1 MPLSREDVLHVA
13 RLARIALSDD
23 EVERFQTQLSDILD
37 HFDVLRQVD
46 TEGVPPTAHTLD
58 LVNVE
63 RDDEVRPSMPVED
76 VLRNAP
82 AREGDLFRV
91 RAVLE

>member
-13 RLARIALSDD
+13 RLARVALTDE
-23 EVERFQTQLSDILD
+23 EVERFQAQLSDILD
-37 HFDVLRQVD
+37 HFDVLRQID

-82 AREGDLFRV
+82 VREGDYFRV

>member
-23 EVERFQTQLSDILD
+23 EVERFRTQLSDILD
-37 HFDVLRQVD
+37 HFDVLRQID

>member
-13 RLARIALSDD
+13 RLARIALSDE
-23 EVERFQTQLSDILD
+23 EVERFQAQLSDILD
-37 HFDVLRQVD
+37 HFDVLRQID

-82 AREGDLFRV
+82 MREGDYFRV

>member
-23 EVERFQTQLSDILD
+23 EVGRFQTQLSDILD
-37 HFDVLRQVD
+37 HFDVLRQID

-63 RDDEVRPSMPVED
+63 RDDEECPSMPVGE

-82 AREGDLFRV
+82 VREGDLFRV

>member
-13 RLARIALSDD
+13 RLARIALSDE
-23 EVERFQTQLSDILD
+23 EVERFQAQLSDILD
-37 HFDVLRQVD
+37 HFDVLRLID

-82 AREGDLFRV
+82 VREGDYFRV

>member
-13 RLARIALSDD
+13 RLARIALSDE
-23 EVERFQTQLSDILD
+23 EVERFQAQLSDILD
-37 HFDVLRQVD
+37 HFDVLRQID

-82 AREGDLFRV
+82 VREGDYFRV

>member
-13 RLARIALSDD
+13 RLARIALNDD
-23 EVERFQTQLSDILD
+23 EVERFRTQLSDILD
-37 HFDVLRQVD
+37 HFDVLRQID

>member
-37 HFDVLRQVD
+37 HFDVLRQID

-58 LVNVE
+58 LLNVE
-63 RDDEVRPSMPVED
+63 RDDEVQPSMPVED